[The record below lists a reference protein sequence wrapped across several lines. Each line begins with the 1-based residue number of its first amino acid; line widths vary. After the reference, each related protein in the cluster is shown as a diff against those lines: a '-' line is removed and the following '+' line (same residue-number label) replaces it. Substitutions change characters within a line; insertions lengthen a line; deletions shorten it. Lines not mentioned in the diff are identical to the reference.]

1 VPRIIAVTLLSALSL
16 GWPGAAGAVE
26 HVTLRRD
33 GKQVQIAGR
42 LILKAADGG
51 LLVQTRDGEI
61 WAVPPEEQVRHTRDN
76 EPFEPLSAEELG
88 RKLLAELPRG
98 FEVHHTARYV
108 IVHGTSREYAQW
120 CGALLERLHGAFVN
134 FWSRKG
140 LAIEKPEFPLSAIVF
155 GDRASY
161 TRHAQAEV
169 GEGAR
174 SIIGYYSLKTN
185 RMTMYDLSEATVPGR
200 GRGRGSAAGEINRI
214 LSQPGAAWNVA
225 TIVHEATHQ
234 IAFNCGMHARFSAC
248 PRWATEGIA
257 MYFETPDLSS
267 AKGWRNIGAIN
278 GERLLKFR
286 SAQDTRPAAWLEG
299 LLASDKSFQG
309 DRDAADAYAEAWA
322 LTYFLLRQYPKQYA
336 AYLQGLAAKKPLI
349 EDDGPTRL
357 GEFKRA
363 FGNDLEQLG
372 REVSRLMMKVR

>member
-1 VPRIIAVTLLSALSL
+1 L
-16 GWPGAAGAVE
+16 
-26 HVTLRRD
+26 
-33 GKQVQIAGR
+33 
-42 LILKAADGG
+42 
-51 LLVQTRDGEI
+51 
-61 WAVPPEEQVRHTRDN
+61 
-76 EPFEPLSAEELG
+76 F
-88 RKLLAELPRG
+88 
-98 FEVHHTARYV
+98 
-108 IVHGTSREYAQW
+108 
-120 CGALLERLHGAFVN
+120 ERLHGAFVN

-140 LAIEKPEFPLSAIVF
+140 LPLQKPEFPLAAIVF

-161 TRHAQAEV
+161 IRHAQAEV

-185 RMTMYDLSEATVPGR
+185 RMTMYDLSEATTPGR
-200 GRGRGSAAGEINRI
+200 GRGRVGAGEINRI

-267 AKGWRNIGAIN
+267 AKGWRSIGAIN

-286 SAQDTRPAAWLEG
+286 SSQDTRPAGWLEG
-299 LLASDKSFQG
+299 LITSDKPFQG

-322 LTYFLLRQYPKQYA
+322 LTYFLLRQYPKQYT

-349 EDDGPTRL
+349 EDDAATRL

-363 FGNDLEQLG
+363 FGDDTEKLG
-372 REVSRLMMKVR
+372 REVVRYMMKVR